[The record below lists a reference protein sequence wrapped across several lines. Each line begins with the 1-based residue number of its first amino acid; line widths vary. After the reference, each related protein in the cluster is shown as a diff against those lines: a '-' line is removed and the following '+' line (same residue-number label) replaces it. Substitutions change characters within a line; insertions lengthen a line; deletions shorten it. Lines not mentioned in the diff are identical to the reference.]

1 MAAGVV
7 SVVAGINQV
16 RVDSVR
22 PFGEEVLPSL
32 VGRLRADVGPEIGQV
47 RCCLYQIC
55 AGR

>member
-1 MAAGVV
+1 LAAGVV